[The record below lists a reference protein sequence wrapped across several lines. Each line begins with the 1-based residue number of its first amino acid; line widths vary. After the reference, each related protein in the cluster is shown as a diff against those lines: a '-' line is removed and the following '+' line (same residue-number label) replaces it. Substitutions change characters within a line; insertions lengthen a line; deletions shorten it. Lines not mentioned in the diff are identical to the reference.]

1 MDWAYYIEYLKTP
14 AKKYSI
20 DKSNVFDPY
29 SYTQE
34 IDDLITNLYETKII
48 IQFEWPEWQEKAA
61 EFIKNPD
68 KIKVASLIEVKML
81 LTTIVRKNRF
91 CSGFVAYTIDE
102 GILLLLMQRLNE
114 LPADIGEGAEG
125 TISQTKNMEV
135 RK

>member
-20 DKSNVFDPY
+20 DESNVFDPY

-61 EFIKNPD
+61 EFIKNPEM
-68 KIKVASLIEVKML
+68 IKVASLIEVKML

-91 CSGFVAYTIDE
+91 CSGFVAYIIEE

-114 LPADIGEGAEG
+114 LPADIGECAEG
-125 TISQTKNMEV
+125 TIS
-135 RK
+135 